1 MSHRYTGDD
10 DDDEESE
17 VFDQDASRRSDDRRS
32 GEDVDS
38 DTTVTSREASGAGTE
53 AGSSPDPDDGS
64 TADEVAAA
72 ETDADETDGPADRE
86 LPPIL
91 DVRDALDRIE
101 READADVSEQLDRAR
116 SLLAEYE
123 DRDDVSTSRASLVD
137 DIDGVVVSMRERLS
151 GDADRLAEGIENR
164 LQIYRDSRN
173 DASETV
179 HASGAGLTDNGGN
192 VESAKAVRG
201 EAVTLEATLVNQGE
215 PRDGAVRLTFYDESD
230 APVLRVERRE
240 TDLRPDDNRQVSQRV
255 VVPEEAEYFDVA
267 ALDATDSAA
276 TTGERA

>member
-10 DDDEESE
+10 DEESE
-17 VFDQDASRRSDDRRS
+17 AFDQDASRRSNDRRS

-38 DTTVTSREASGAGTE
+38 DTTVTSREASGANTE
-53 AGSSPDPDDGS
+53 AGSSPAPDDGS
-64 TADEVAAA
+64 TADEAAA
-72 ETDADETDGPADRE
+72 SEESDETGGSGARE

-101 READADVSEQLDRAR
+101 RESDADVSDQLNRIR
-116 SLLAEYE
+116 SLLDEYE
-123 DRDDVSTSRASLVD
+123 GREADATTSQASLAD

-151 GDADRLAEGIENR
+151 GDADRLAEGVENR

-173 DASETV
+173 DVSETLHV
-179 HASGAGLTDNGGN
+179 SGAGLTDGGGH

-201 EAVTLEATLVNQGE
+201 ETVTLDATLVNQGD
-215 PRDGAVRLTFYDESD
+215 PCDGVVRLTFYDESHT
-230 APVLRVERRE
+230 PTLRVERRE
-240 TDLRPDDNRQVSQRV
+240 NGLTPDDNRQVSQRV

-267 ALDATDSAA
+267 ALDAADAA
-276 TTGERA
+276 ASTGERA

>member
-10 DDDEESE
+10 DDEESE
-17 VFDQDASRRSDDRRS
+17 AFDQDASRRSDDRRS

-38 DTTVTSREASGAGTE
+38 DTTVTSREASGAGTD
-53 AGSSPDPDDGS
+53 AASSPDPADGS
-64 TADEVAAA
+64 TADEAAA
-72 ETDADETDGPADRE
+72 EKTDADESGAHE

-101 READADVSEQLDRAR
+101 RESDADVSDQLDRVR
-116 SLLAEYE
+116 SLLDEYE
-123 DRDDVSTSRASLVD
+123 GREADASTSQASLVD
-137 DIDGVVVSMRERLS
+137 DVDGVVVSMRERLS

-164 LQIYRDSRN
+164 LQIYRDSRS
-173 DASETV
+173 DASETLY
-179 HASGAGLTDNGGN
+179 ASGAGLSDNGGD

-215 PRDGAVRLTFYDESD
+215 PRDGAVRLTFYDESN

-255 VVPEEAEYFDVA
+255 FVPEEAEYFDVT
-267 ALDATDSAA
+267 ALDAAETAASASTNA
-276 TTGERA
+276 